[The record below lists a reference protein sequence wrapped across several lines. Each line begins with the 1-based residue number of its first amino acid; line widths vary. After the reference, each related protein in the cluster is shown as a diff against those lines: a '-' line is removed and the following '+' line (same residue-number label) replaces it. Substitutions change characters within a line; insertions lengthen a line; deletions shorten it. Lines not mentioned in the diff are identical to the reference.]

1 MSSEVRQASMSRSAT
16 AMKVLMPDP
25 PAACTC
31 CRCACDA
38 RHRAAGTG
46 RSVPG
51 SQSQLPQ
58 LTDVIHAHFSAPV
71 RTEERTDGAG
81 KVTSIIGL
89 QIKQSGFYQSG
100 FMGTPTPRGG
110 RFSAGRHHGHDPASA
125 AQDRTSGLRQRLHAG
140 RSLCGLCVSWASG
153 YDVAKFLILRRIAP
167 GLCGLI
173 RFSSVS
179 WSLIQNYARRRGSII
194 FIEFY

>member
-1 MSSEVRQASMSRSAT
+1 MPWRRRGRPRGHSCSTLSSGMEKSPAMSSEVRQASMSRPAT

-25 PAACTC
+25 PVACTC

-71 RTEERTDGAG
+71 RTEERTDGAK

-110 RFSAGRHHGHDPASA
+110 RFSAGRHHGHGPACSA
-125 AQDRTSGLRQRLHAG
+125 GQGTGTDAAAACRLQQLRAVRQL
-140 RSLCGLCVSWASG
+140 SEW
-153 YDVAKFLILRRIAP
+153 I
-167 GLCGLI
+167 
-173 RFSSVS
+173 
-179 WSLIQNYARRRGSII
+179 
-194 FIEFY
+194 